1 MVRKHCTRRY
11 GLNFKVSNVSYV
23 NWVLESFPLF
33 CISTGSGGGRE
44 GSKGLWI
51 REHIWT
57 GSESNSYYLRR
68 VESHAR
74 KTKYLNQFWVRCL
87 VKDRLMGKQR
97 KNQILRRDRVKC
109 SCQEKAGRE
118 EGIQDS
124 QPGGTMTHVI
134 RHRVL
139 LMCFMLSLLNG
150 VCQQCAAAG
159 FILTHKIFSNPECQ
173 LLKIKL
179 YKLYIKLLCLI
190 YYII

>member
-1 MVRKHCTRRY
+1 MVQKHCTKRY

-44 GSKGLWI
+44 EGSKGLWI
-51 REHIWT
+51 REHIWN
-57 GSESNSYYLRR
+57 GSESNSYYLGR

-74 KTKYLNQFWVRCL
+74 KTKCLNQFWVRCL

-134 RHRVL
+134 RHWVL
-139 LMCFMLSLLNG
+139 LMCLCWVFLMEYANSVLQLVSYQHMKFSAILNAN
-150 VCQQCAAAG
+150 C
-159 FILTHKIFSNPECQ
+159 
-173 LLKIKL
+173 
-179 YKLYIKLLCLI
+179 
-190 YYII
+190 